1 MKIIFAFLA
10 VTTLF
15 FLAKNIFVLIFSM
28 ENYNM
33 HRKRLKQLQFNK
45 KKEDADMGELI
56 DTVTKPVITHILP
69 KLKLKN
75 LEQLERDL
83 KMAKWDKHFS
93 AVQYRAL
100 NLTLKFVGLLV
111 GLALYNASTMLAF
124 VWAVALI
131 FGMDFLFRNSR
142 NNRKE
147 KLIAE
152 FPDFI
157 RITEGYLSAN
167 VPFSQAVAES
177 IKYVGDEWK
186 PILQNFVVECDVKSI
201 GEALDTLKKDVD
213 LFEVREF
220 VALVKLTL
228 EQGGDASDSFSAQ
241 ADKIREMQLD
251 MMAMKI
257 GKRQM
262 MGIAIQAPLLLCN
275 LLVFA
280 LPTVSSMTSLSAM

>member
-1 MKIIFAFLA
+1 MKIVFAFLA
-10 VTTLF
+10 VATLF

-45 KKEDADMGELI
+45 KKEEADMGELI
-56 DTVTKPVITHILP
+56 DKVTKPVVTHILP
-69 KLKLKN
+69 KLKPRN

-83 KMAKWDKHFS
+83 KMAKWDKNFTP
-93 AVQYRAL
+93 VQYRAL
-100 NLTLKFVGLLV
+100 SLTLKVAGLVIGAL
-111 GLALYNASTMLAF
+111 LYNASAMIAL
-124 VWAVALI
+124 VWAGALI
-131 FGMDFLFRNSR
+131 FGMDYLFRNSR

-147 KLIAE
+147 KLVAD

-157 RITEGYLSAN
+157 RITEGYLTAN

-201 GEALDTLKKDVD
+201 EEALETLKKDVD

-275 LLVFA
+275 LLVFG
-280 LPTVSSMTSLSAM
+280 LPTVSSMTNFSAM